1 MENIT
6 LIIISIATLL
16 NAVLAIYNFVSKIRN
31 GSKNVIDKKFQIA
44 LSPLEQKIDKID
56 ENQCRNFL
64 VDFLADIENGVEKD
78 EVQIKRAYEVYEHYT
93 NDLHKNSYI
102 HDKWEKLMK

>member
-1 MENIT
+1 MQN
-6 LIIISIATLL
+6 IISYVILIASLIT
-16 NAVLAIYNFVSKIRN
+16 ACTTICVFCK
-31 GSKNVIDKKFQIA
+31 KVINKCFE
-44 LSPLEQKIDKID
+44 PLTKKIDKID

-64 VDFLADIENGVEKD
+64 VNFLADTEAGIEKD
-78 EVQIKRAYEVYEHYT
+78 EVQVKRAYEVYEHYT

>member
-1 MENIT
+1 MENIVNWVK
-6 LIIISIATLL
+6 LIAGFITATTTICVFCRKVINKGFEPIYIKIA
-16 NAVLAIYNFVSKIRN
+16 
-31 GSKNVIDKKFQIA
+31 
-44 LSPLEQKIDKID
+44 KID

-64 VDFLADIENGVEKD
+64 VDFLADVEKGIEKD

-93 NDLHKNSYI
+93 KDLHKNSYI